1 MNSPRATLLSSVE
14 AVLTQIT
21 TAAGYLTDVGRTFTR
36 EPAPVLG
43 ETTDACITVIW
54 TRQERATIAALTHT
68 HRLTTFQVIA
78 KVPVSF
84 SDAQARLD
92 AITTDIETAM
102 NAKQAQFPVGFHC
115 PQYQSAEPLIPPQ
128 HTVGWIGVCFTYTS
142 HIPIHHPAPS
152 STEHQP

>member
-21 TAAGYLTDVGRTFTR
+21 TAAGYLTDVGRTFTL

-102 NAKQAQFPVGFHC
+102 NAKQAHFPVGFHC
-115 PQYQSAEPLIPPQ
+115 PQYQVAEPLIPQQ
-128 HTVGWIGVCFTYTS
+128 HTVGWIGVCITYTS
-142 HIPIHHPAPS
+142 HIPIHPPAPS